1 MRTVCYHCGNYADGA
16 DHPNSPRAEIARLQE
31 QVETLTRKNERL
43 ENTLKLHSGDVM
55 SLNNEVELFRS
66 HWNDA
71 EARAEAAEAERD
83 RLRADRERLIF
94 HVAQLRHAYTKLP
107 RQLADGLISPA
118 IAAFEDHIAAL

>member
-1 MRTVCYHCGNYADGA
+1 MVERFLISYDTRGEIAN
-16 DHPNSPRAEIARLQE
+16 PNGDFVHYSDYARLQE

-83 RLRADRERLIF
+83 RLRA
-94 HVAQLRHAYTKLP
+94 QLEGRDKFIVDQCLW
-107 RQLADGLISPA
+107 
-118 IAAFEDHIAAL
+118 AAFVASLPAAFQKEPQP